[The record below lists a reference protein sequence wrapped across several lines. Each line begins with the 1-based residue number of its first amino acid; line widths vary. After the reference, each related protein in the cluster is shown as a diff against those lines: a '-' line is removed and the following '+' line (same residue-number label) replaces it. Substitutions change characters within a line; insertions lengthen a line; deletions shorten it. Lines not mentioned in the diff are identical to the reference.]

1 MPVKSKRYWT
11 IRYAV
16 LTTAIF
22 LPLLWS
28 FRYVRNLYPSTV
40 WNMMMAGGDLITT
53 RTYCI
58 LRGETVS
65 GETIDIRPI
74 ELTNAMYSRTWS
86 MVNATIANQS
96 FKLTSLHPA
105 NASLLQEIG
114 GVDKLPAGARMPEL
128 LAAWGNLY
136 NNKLPE
142 SSPNRL
148 KAIRIDMYRWDS
160 GRYSDYQTFV
170 QTWRKEL

>member
-1 MPVKSKRYWT
+1 MKSQRYW
-11 IRYAV
+11 IIKYSI
-16 LTTAIF
+16 LTVALF
-22 LPLLWS
+22 VPLLWS

-40 WNMMMAGGDLITT
+40 WNMMMAGGDLETT

-170 QTWRKEL
+170 QTWRKGL

>member
-1 MPVKSKRYWT
+1 MQPKSLRYWRIKYSLIT
-11 IRYAV
+11 
-16 LTTAIF
+16 LTLF

-28 FRYVRNLYPSTV
+28 FRYVRNLYPFTV
-40 WNMMMAGGDLITT
+40 WNMMMAGGELEPS

-58 LRGETVS
+58 LL
-65 GETIDIRPI
+65 GETISGQTIEIRPI
-74 ELTNAMYSRTWS
+74 ELTNAMYGRTWS

-96 FKLTSLHPA
+96 FKLTSLHPD

-128 LAAWGNLY
+128 LNAWGILY
-136 NNKLPE
+136 NRKLPE
-142 SSPNRL
+142 SSPDRL
-148 KAIRIDMYRWDS
+148 RAIRIDMYRWAGGS
-160 GRYSDYQTFV
+160 YSNYQTFV

>member
-1 MPVKSKRYWT
+1 MKPRSKRYWT
-11 IRYAV
+11 IKYLI
-16 LTTAIF
+16 LTVALF

-40 WNMMMAGGDLITT
+40 WNMMMAGGELETS

-58 LRGETVS
+58 LRGETIS
-65 GETIDIRPI
+65 GKTIDIRPI
-74 ELTNAMYSRTWS
+74 ELTNAMYGRTWS

-96 FKLTSLHPA
+96 FKLTSLHA
-105 NASLLQEIG
+105 DNALLLQEIG
-114 GVDKLPAGARMPEL
+114 GVDKLPAGVRLPQL

-136 NNKLPE
+136 NIKLTA

-148 KAIRIDMYRWDS
+148 KAIRIDMYRWS
-160 GRYSDYQTFV
+160 GGSYSDYETFV

>member
-1 MPVKSKRYWT
+1 
-11 IRYAV
+11 
-16 LTTAIF
+16 
-22 LPLLWS
+22 
-28 FRYVRNLYPSTV
+28 
-40 WNMMMAGGDLITT
+40 MMAGGDLETT

-170 QTWRKEL
+170 QTWRKGL

>member
-1 MPVKSKRYWT
+1 MKPRSKRYWT
-11 IRYAV
+11 IKYLI
-16 LTTAIF
+16 LTVALF

-40 WNMMMAGGDLITT
+40 WNMMMAGGELETS

-58 LRGETVS
+58 LRGETIS
-65 GETIDIRPI
+65 GKTIDIHAI
-74 ELTNAMYSRTWS
+74 ELTNAMYGRTWS

-96 FKLTSLHPA
+96 FKLTSLHA
-105 NASLLQEIG
+105 DNASLLQEIG
-114 GVDKLPAGARMPEL
+114 GVDKLPAGVRLPEL

-136 NNKLPE
+136 NSKLTA

-148 KAIRIDMYRWDS
+148 KAIRIEMYRWVGGS
-160 GRYSDYQTFV
+160 YSDYETFV